1 MWELLLGFFPCW
13 IAVVGICVALL
24 LPVIQSCREMAR
36 KQAGQAPP
44 LNVEHRA
51 EP

>member
-1 MWELLLGFFPCW
+1 MWELFLGFFPGW

-36 KQAGQAPP
+36 QNAGQAPP
-44 LNVEHRA
+44 LNVERHA